1 MHNTTKKKIHIK
13 ERVKLK
19 EKEEREIN
27 SIYIAIVNKTILS
40 TLKNSGRI
48 RHVMN
53 KTIIIISTIC
63 ILIV

>member
-1 MHNTTKKKIHIK
+1 MHNTTKNKNTYKRKSEIKGERRKINK
-13 ERVKLK
+13 F
-19 EKEEREIN
+19 
-27 SIYIAIVNKTILS
+27 YIAIVNKTILS
-40 TLKNSGRI
+40 TVKNSGRI